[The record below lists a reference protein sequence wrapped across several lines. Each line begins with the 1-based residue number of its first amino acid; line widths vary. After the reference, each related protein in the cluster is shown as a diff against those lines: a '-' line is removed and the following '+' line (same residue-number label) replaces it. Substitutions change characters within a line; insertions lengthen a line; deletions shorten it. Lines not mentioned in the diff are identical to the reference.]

1 MLPRIG
7 LPIGVRRFILPG
19 MPRDLQVTVV
29 FEEDE
34 DGGYTVVSP
43 SVPGCVSYG
52 KTIEEGKRNFQKALK
67 LHLACLKAHSKAK
80 RLPEPKN
87 IFTAVLHLSA
97 A

>member
-1 MLPRIG
+1 MSK
-7 LPIGVRRFILPG
+7 
-19 MPRDLQVTVV
+19 DLQVTVV

-52 KTIEEGKRNFQKALK
+52 KTIEEGKKNFLKALK
-67 LHLACLKAHSKAK
+67 LHLACLKAHSGARK
-80 RLPEPKN
+80 LPEPKN